1 MRLSK
6 HRAFFHLIWAATAAL
21 FISGCADLP
30 PAKSGTET
38 ATRAAVVAQVQ
49 ADAAERVATQ
59 LLDAGVIDSKT
70 GEKVYAAAADVRAAV
85 SAARMALGQNQP
97 PQNAL
102 SMLQAAR
109 TSLGIL
115 RAFLASQE

>member
-1 MRLSK
+1 MRQ
-6 HRAFFHLIWAATAAL
+6 RAFLHLIWAALAAL

-30 PAKSGTET
+30 AAKSGAET
-38 ATRAAVVAQVQ
+38 VTRAAVVAQVQ
-49 ADAAERVATQ
+49 ADASERVAAQ

-85 SAARMALGQNQP
+85 NASRLALGQNQP
-97 PQNAL
+97 PQNAMA
-102 SMLQAAR
+102 MLQAAR

-115 RAFLASQE
+115 RAFLANQE